1 MIDNMMLITLFDSLY
16 PCWTREMLVKE
27 GVDMAALERLVEEG
41 LIVPEDGVYSLS
53 ETGVAEFRRIALE
66 NFIEEKPGEAPADR
80 VRSARAGG
88 FLKLLNAAHLQR
100 WGIKQYYTLPALEIF
115 PKARDEELFAV
126 NKDELAWPY
135 MNGEAELEM
144 EEKFPLIGLRGRG
157 AGMAADAEK
166 AGAWLAEKAGLTE
179 IFTPDILYVCRY
191 DYLQYENFKGHPN
204 DPLRLINTDR
214 FLFVFDSGRE
224 EDELREIGR
233 FRRGVMFQRR
243 VMLPG
248 FFDIDTQEQDSICQL
263 LLVSDS
269 EARAKESAARL
280 ARFGAQIA
288 SGVQPLDIWTLSEE
302 ALAAVRDKREI
313 IWELIPDIGH
323 SVSRTTACASCR
335 C

>member
-16 PCWTREMLVKE
+16 PCWTEEMLAREGVDLSALDRLVKE
-27 GVDMAALERLVEEG
+27 G
-41 LIVPEDGVYSLS
+41 LIRQEAGVYSLS
-53 ETGVAEFRRIALE
+53 DAGVAEFKHLALE
-66 NFIEEKPGEAPADR
+66 NFIEEKPGEAPRDR
-80 VRSARAGG
+80 ARSARAGN
-88 FLKLLNAAHLQR
+88 FLKRLNAAHLQR
-100 WGIKQYYTLPALEIF
+100 WGIKQYYASPVLEIF
-115 PKARDEELFAV
+115 PRTADEELFRLAGS
-126 NKDELAWPY
+126 ELTWPY
-135 MNGEAELEM
+135 MEGKEEREM
-144 EEKFPLIGLRGRG
+144 EEKFSLSGLRGRKER
-157 AGMAADAEK
+157 MAAAVERSAQWLEEK
-166 AGAWLAEKAGLTE
+166 RALVDT
-179 IFTPDILYVCRY
+179 FTPDILYVCRY

-214 FLFVFDSGRE
+214 FLFSFDSGDE
-224 EDELREIGR
+224 AEELREIGR
-233 FRRGVMFQRR
+233 FRRWVTFQRL
-243 VMLPG
+243 VMMPD